1 MVISKDLENRLAP
14 ILPLKNILIDEEL
27 NKHLYTKIGG
37 KADFLMFPK
46 TTKELQEIIKFFKG
60 EGIPITI
67 IGKGSNLIVRDG
79 GIRGAVI
86 SLAKLNKI
94 KIEGE
99 YVYAGGGA
107 CLIKTAK
114 LAMDNHLTGLEFA
127 SGIPGTV
134 GGAVFMNAGAYGG
147 EMKDVLESVVVLKE
161 NNEIKIRKVED
172 LDSGYRKTNIEDNN
186 EIVIEAI
193 FKLKKGDYK
202 EIKRLTDHLTEQ
214 RRSKQP
220 LEHPSCGSV
229 FKRPPGLYAGKLIQD
244 AGLQGYRVGGAVVST
259 KHANFILND
268 NNASASDYIAVINHV
283 REVVLEKFG
292 VLLELEVRI
301 IGEDL

>member
-1 MVISKDLENRLAP
+1 MVIIKDFENRLAP
-14 ILPLKNILIDEEL
+14 IFPLKNILINEEL
-27 NKHLYTKIGG
+27 KKHLYIKIGG
-37 KADFLMFPK
+37 KADYLLFPK
-46 TTKELQEIIKFFKG
+46 TYKELREIISFFKD
-60 EGIPITI
+60 EKIPITI

-86 SLAKLNKI
+86 SLANIDKI
-94 KIEGE
+94 RIEGE
-99 YVYAGGGA
+99 YIYAGAGA
-107 CLIKTAK
+107 SLIKTAK
-114 LAMDNHLTGLEFA
+114 IAMNYHLTGLEFA

-147 EMKDVLESVVVLKE
+147 EMKDVLESVVVLT
-161 NNEIKIRKVED
+161 NHNEIKIRKVED

-186 EIVIEAI
+186 EIVLEAI
-193 FKLKKGDYK
+193 FKLKKGEYQ
-202 EIKRLTDHLTEQ
+202 EIKKLIDNLTKQ
-214 RRSKQP
+214 RRLKQP

-229 FKRPPGLYAGKLIQD
+229 FKRPPGLFAGKLIQSAD
-244 AGLQGYRVGGAVVST
+244 LQGYRVGGAVVSN

-268 NNASASDYIAVINHV
+268 NNASANDYIAVINHV
-283 REVVLEKFG
+283 REVVQNKFG